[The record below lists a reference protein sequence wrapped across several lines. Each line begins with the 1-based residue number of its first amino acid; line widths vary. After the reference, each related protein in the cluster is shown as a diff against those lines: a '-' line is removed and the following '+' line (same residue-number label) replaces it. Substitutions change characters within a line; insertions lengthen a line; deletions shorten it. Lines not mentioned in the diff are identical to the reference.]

1 MSNMG
6 VALSVATVAL
16 AGATF
21 MVRFLIALLHECK
34 LPNFLN
40 RLYSG
45 TMERRVALE
54 ESPRIH
60 YGARGGQAEILAKLV
75 QKEKQQSPSLVRLDV
90 QNIAGL
96 EWQTVPSKSRHIF
109 QKHRS

>member
-1 MSNMG
+1 MG
-6 VALSVATVAL
+6 VALSFATVAL
-16 AGATF
+16 AGTAF
-21 MVRFLIALLHECK
+21 MVRFLFALLHECK

-45 TMERRVALE
+45 TMKRSVALD
-54 ESPRIH
+54 ESPCIDR
-60 YGARGGQAEILAKLV
+60 GARGGQAEFLAKLV
-75 QKEKQQSPSLVRLDV
+75 QKEKRQSPSLVRRDV
-90 QNIAGL
+90 QTIPGL